1 MSDEN
6 EPSGASGGS
15 RAELTSRL
23 AKTIG
28 ADPTLTQSIRIDVN
42 VRNEPTVTVTR
53 LADADQIGRIIQCST
68 FADYTLVEN
77 KELKRL
83 RKGDTLTDAEREA
96 VERAAQWMVQLAKD
110 RGEIHSAGYFVDD
123 AATLRGLLE
132 RLGGE

>member
-1 MSDEN
+1 MSDTN

-68 FADYTLVEN
+68 FADYTFVEN
-77 KELKRL
+77 EELKRL
-83 RKGDTLTDAEREA
+83 RKGNTLTDAERKALVEA
-96 VERAAQWMVQLAKD
+96 SEFYTATRTGLAL
-110 RGEIHSAGYFVDD
+110 S
-123 AATLRGLLE
+123 GLLK
-132 RLGGE
+132 RL

>member
-1 MSDEN
+1 MTQDTN
-6 EPSGASGGS
+6 EPTGASGGS

-96 VERAAQWMVQLAKD
+96 INMSRKILVSDPSMNPAQRAEWAITLSRLLDRTGFAQ
-110 RGEIHSAGYFVDD
+110 
-123 AATLRGLLE
+123 
-132 RLGGE
+132 